1 MGVGARDW
9 PCGGGKHVLLCAPIT
24 HRFIF
29 EEEMLHCIGFKLASL
44 HSTDTATKNTP
55 FRFHFKDFESLY
67 RSRTASPTSTPFFK
81 EMDRQKFNS
90 QSNKRLPALLPPT
103 QAQAICYFLHLC
115 KKPLSPVGFKEE
127 IPSVFFLFVTLGEGS
142 GNSCTIS

>member
-1 MGVGARDW
+1 M
-9 PCGGGKHVLLCAPIT
+9 LCVQIT
-24 HRFIF
+24 HCFIF
-29 EEEMLHCIGFKLASL
+29 EEILYCIGFKLASL

-55 FRFHFKDFESLY
+55 FRFNFKDFESLY
-67 RSRTASPTSTPFFK
+67 RSRELLPAPNPFFK

-90 QSNKRLPALLPPT
+90 QSNKRLPALLHPT
-103 QAQAICYFLHLC
+103 QAQAIRYFLHLYE
-115 KKPLSPVGFKEE
+115 KPLSPVDFKEE